1 MPPKEGNVPP
11 QPPKETE
18 QLPLQPPS
26 PSLKRPLAPKST
38 SSPSK
43 KQTKWTPEEDAI
55 IIELRG
61 RNEKWEDISKKL
73 PGRSTIAAR
82 LRYQNY
88 IERQSVWD
96 DEKKTK
102 LARLYERFKSKMW
115 SEIANEMGIPWRTAE
130 AMHWQLG
137 EQDMARRAGA
147 IPFSLSSTAVDA
159 PSSRGRGAAASGSG
173 VRGSVSGMERRGEGR

>member
-1 MPPKEGNVPP
+1 MPPKEGNAPP
-11 QPPKETE
+11 QPPKESE
-18 QLPLQPPS
+18 QLPPQPPS

-38 SSPSK
+38 SSPAK

-88 IERQSVWD
+88 IERQSEWD

-102 LARLYERFKSKMW
+102 LARLYERCVLQ
-115 SEIANEMGIPWRTAE
+115 ELYP
-130 AMHWQLG
+130 
-137 EQDMARRAGA
+137 
-147 IPFSLSSTAVDA
+147 LSQSA
-159 PSSRGRGAAASGSG
+159 
-173 VRGSVSGMERRGEGR
+173 